1 MNAAAFSKSIATAF
15 LALAIVVLFSGVVVG
30 LAVVCANYWPEPT
43 SSMPAW
49 IQAVGSV
56 AAILVSVGII
66 LWDHNRQRKTQLD
79 LEKAELANLVLATYM
94 FGSAISSVVYTF
106 VSSEERKGRAPMSA
120 IDFCINRIRRVLEQ
134 SSQMPHW
141 KLDAKTAL
149 IWSIMHKLA
158 TAIEGSLEVV
168 KQENGDSDMAITA
181 GISDSSVNWQRGLAK
196 TMTDAMEHYEA
207 IAKTKIPEEFLS
219 P

>member
-1 MNAAAFSKSIATAF
+1 MNATAFSKSIMTVV
-15 LALAIVVLFSGVVVG
+15 LALVIVVLLGGVVVG
-30 LAVVCANYWPEPT
+30 LAVVCANYWSEPT

-49 IQAVGSV
+49 IQAVGSI

-66 LWDHNRQRKTQLD
+66 VWDHSRQREAQLEA
-79 LEKAELANLVLATYM
+79 EKAELANLVLATYM

-106 VSSEERKGRAPMSA
+106 VSSEERKGIAPMSA
-120 IDFCINRIRRVLEQ
+120 IDFCINRISRVLEQ
-134 SSQMPHW
+134 NSQMPHW

-149 IWSIMHKLA
+149 IWSVMHKLA

-181 GISDSSVNWQRGLAK
+181 GISDSSANWQRGLAK
-196 TMTDAMEHYEA
+196 TMTDAREHYEA
-207 IAKTKIPEEFLS
+207 LTKTEIPEEL
-219 P
+219 